1 MQGRW
6 CGIAQDSLE
15 KETKE
20 CAIVDSVLEF
30 RYNNGATTIVP
41 ATKVLDFISKNNLKV
56 KWILETHAHAGNF
69 RISS

>member
-6 CGIAQDSLE
+6 FGIAQDSLE

-30 RYNNGATTIVP
+30 HYNNGATTTVP

-56 KWILETHAHAGNF
+56 KWILETHAHAGNI